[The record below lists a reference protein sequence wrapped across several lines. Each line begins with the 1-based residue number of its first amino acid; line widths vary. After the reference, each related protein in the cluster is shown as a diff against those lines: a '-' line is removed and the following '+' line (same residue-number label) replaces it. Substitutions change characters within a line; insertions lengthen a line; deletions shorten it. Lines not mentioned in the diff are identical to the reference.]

1 MLSLVGVMF
10 GYIAVAQK
18 KAESKNAFI
27 QSNLI
32 VDDLKTILDRVVG
45 GRASKNRLKAL
56 YTVPLVVNDKG
67 NRFAVVA
74 NCKPLLDRVPAVWLG
89 LRDDKNSKENVNKF
103 NLAKNLFD
111 QLSEQ
116 AEIKDSDRLF
126 EMIVEHIKGYS
137 GYFSSPA
144 YIKRREMAITKYD
157 FLQILHRY
165 RYEVDDVNV
174 YRIGWDRYF
183 TFLSNDYQ
191 GMDPDFI
198 SPDLI
203 PFLFDVD
210 LGYVREN
217 YEMGELDGFLET
229 IGEDKGRYKWL
240 FVKSAVA
247 VECSVHYTLRDNNY
261 NFEFDYID
269 KRISNFEFF

>member
-1 MLSLVGVMF
+1 MITLSAITAMLSLVGVMF

-103 NLAKNLFD
+103 NLAKESF
-111 QLSEQ
+111 
-116 AEIKDSDRLF
+116 
-126 EMIVEHIKGYS
+126 
-137 GYFSSPA
+137 
-144 YIKRREMAITKYD
+144 
-157 FLQILHRY
+157 
-165 RYEVDDVNV
+165 
-174 YRIGWDRYF
+174 
-183 TFLSNDYQ
+183 
-191 GMDPDFI
+191 
-198 SPDLI
+198 
-203 PFLFDVD
+203 
-210 LGYVREN
+210 
-217 YEMGELDGFLET
+217 
-229 IGEDKGRYKWL
+229 
-240 FVKSAVA
+240 
-247 VECSVHYTLRDNNY
+247 
-261 NFEFDYID
+261 
-269 KRISNFEFF
+269 